1 MVFFALYQMFIKL
14 IFGPLR
20 LKCLEIGPFIQ
31 KVGCKVAFRDE
42 IKHTYFYRKT
52 QNKTLWFSYNFYT
65 YFLFNFTQVFGPLL
79 IDCVLFGNYEHIY
92 LYNKRACPQTI
103 VKTMFKI
110 LRLRSQR
117 CQIKEAN
124 RVAKN
129 IGARER
135 EKERELKIKIG
146 GGGTLAMHR

>member
-1 MVFFALYQMFIKL
+1 MVFFTLYQMFIKL

-31 KVGCKVAFRDE
+31 KVGCKVAFCDE

-79 IDCVLFGNYEHIY
+79 IIDCLLFGNYEHIY
-92 LYNKRACPQTI
+92 LYNKRACPQTM

-110 LRLRSQR
+110 LRLHSQR
-117 CQIKEAN
+117 CPITKLRRITGLPKTWGQE
-124 RVAKN
+124 
-129 IGARER
+129 RER
-135 EKERELKIKIG
+135 KRESWK
-146 GGGTLAMHR
+146 